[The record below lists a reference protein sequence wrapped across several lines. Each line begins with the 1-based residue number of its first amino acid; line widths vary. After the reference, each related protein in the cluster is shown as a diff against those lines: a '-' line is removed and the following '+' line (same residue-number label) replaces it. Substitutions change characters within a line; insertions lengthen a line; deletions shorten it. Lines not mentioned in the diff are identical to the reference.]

1 MPLVTKDGPGEWG
14 GLLIPYLVL
23 TGCRPCLELTTDS
36 GFEAGFPQVLCFLS
50 TAAPCV

>member
-1 MPLVTKDGPGEWG
+1 MSLMTKDGPGEWG
-14 GLLIPYLVL
+14 VLLPCLLL